1 MSEFDCSRSCTP
13 ESLASVSTGVPPT
26 DFYSDNDDDDELDES
41 IEQSIAVSTQ
51 FISLH

>member
-26 DFYSDNDDDDELDES
+26 DFYSDNDDDELDES